1 MVNSYFMKKIFFT
14 LATFFLFTLSTF
26 ATNGYEIKVKIDGLN
41 EKQVFLGYHYG
52 DKQYILDT
60 VNIDPSGYFTFKGDE
75 PLKGGVYLVIMP
87 PDNQYF
93 QLLIDKEQEFSVE
106 TKRDDPVASIKIKGS
121 SDNQLFYDY
130 LKYLSSKIP
139 MQKELVEAKKAAD
152 NSDKMRA
159 VEKRLSALDKE
170 VKKYHLDLIQKNP
183 KTMSAV
189 MIKPRMEIEMPEF
202 QGDEKEVSMKRYR
215 HYKKHYFDNM
225 DLGDGRLMRTPFLYE
240 RVTYYEEKLTP
251 QHPDSIIQSLDYL
264 LKEMQPSEETFKYY
278 LIHFLNKYAA
288 TKVVGMDKVYV
299 HIADEYYCKGLAP
312 WTDEEQL
319 AKICDNARR
328 IKPILI
334 GKKARDITTI
344 DRHGVKHN
352 LLDSKTD
359 YTILYFWAPDC
370 GHCKKMTPFLIDF
383 HEKYK
388 SKSVSIFTICKPKS
402 GEFKECW
409 DYIDEKENMDNMLNT
424 YDPSQRAQIFYN
436 IRSTPSLFILNKEK
450 EIIMKGIGA
459 DQLDEVMDEII
470 KRDAKKLKNK

>member
-1 MVNSYFMKKIFFT
+1 MKKII
-14 LATFFLFTLSTF
+14 FTLSTLF
-26 ATNGYEIKVKIDGLN
+26 FFTFSALATNGYEIKVKIDGLN
-41 EKQVFLGYHYG
+41 EKQVYLGYHYG

-60 VNIDPSGYFTFKGDE
+60 VDIASDGYFTFEGEE

-93 QLLIDKEQEFSVE
+93 QLLVDEEQKFTVE
-106 TKRDDPVASIKIKGS
+106 TKREDPVANIKIKGS
-121 SDNQLFYDY
+121 NDNQLFYDY

-139 MQKELVEAKKAAD
+139 MQKQLVEEEKKADTAG
-152 NSDKMRA
+152 KRKA
-159 VEKRLSALDKE
+159 IKEKLNVLDTE
-170 VKKYHLDLIQKNP
+170 VKKYHVDLVKNNP
-183 KTMSAV
+183 KTMSAAMV
-189 MIKPRMEIEMPEF
+189 KPRMEVDMPKFE
-202 QGDEKEVSMKRYR
+202 GDEKDVSIKRYNF
-215 HYKKHYFDNM
+215 YKKHYFDNL
-225 DLGDGRLMRTPFLYE
+225 DLGDGRLMRTPFLYQ

-251 QHPDSIIQSLDYL
+251 QHPDSIIQSIDYL
-264 LKEMQPSEETFKYY
+264 LEKMKPSEETFKYY
-278 LIHFLNKYAA
+278 LIHYLNKYAA
-288 TKVVGMDKVYV
+288 SKVVGMDKVYV

-334 GKKARDITTI
+334 GKKARNITTI
-344 DRHGVKHN
+344 DRHGKKHD
-352 LLDSKTD
+352 LLNSTSD

-388 SKSVSIFTICKPKS
+388 NKGVSMFNICKPKS
-402 GEFKECW
+402 GDYKECW
-409 DYIDEKENMDNMLNT
+409 EYIDEKQNMDKMLNT

-436 IRSTPSLFILNKEK
+436 VRSTPSLFILNKDK

-470 KRDAKKLKNK
+470 KRDVEKLKGK